1 MTDKELRQLGRREL
15 LEMLIEQ
22 GKELQS
28 LRDRLAEAERAL
40 QDREIKI
47 RKAGSIAE
55 AALQLNGVFEAAEMA
70 CRQYI
75 ENVQALAAAPEKET
89 VRTDNPMPEKA
100 AAHAASPAPEKAAA
114 HAASPAPEK
123 AAAHAAGP
131 APEKT
136 AVHTEPSAPEKTAR
150 TEVRGPEVSAPVMPA
165 ARQGGGNDPFEK
177 ELLEI
182 KALLADRG

>member
-28 LRDRLAEAERAL
+28 LRDRLAEAEKAL

-100 AAHAASPAPEKAAA
+100 AAHAASPAPEKAA
-114 HAASPAPEK
+114 
-123 AAAHAAGP
+123 
-131 APEKT
+131 
-136 AVHTEPSAPEKTAR
+136 VHTEPSAPEKTAR
-150 TEVRGPEVSAPVMPA
+150 TEVRGPEVSAPAMPA